1 MRLTARWINK
11 ESKLKKTKMKKMKSV
26 IASLLNNVGWYLLLG
41 LLFAFAPAAKA
52 QMNENVTAEV
62 NALFGTMPES
72 SSWSNTTLKIDVGY
86 VGLGIGQTG
95 TAEAYLRGTYNLG
108 ATFGLAVEGDFGADN
123 AIDGGLILAEVHKDL
138 SDWAEL
144 YGVGGGGYSF
154 NLHTPEYLV
163 GFGTRVIP
171 LGSIP
176 QLAVDTEVDMLGT
189 PAIEGASAPHA
200 RLLAGLTYHF

>member
-26 IASLLNNVGWYLLLG
+26 IGWYLLLG

-52 QMNENVTAEV
+52 QTNENVTAEAQ
-62 NALFGTMPES
+62 ALFGTMPES

-108 ATFGLAVEGDFGADN
+108 ATFGLGLEGDFGADN
-123 AIDGGLILAEVHKDL
+123 AIDGGLILAEAHKDL

-154 NLHTPEYLV
+154 NLHTPEYLGGV
-163 GFGTRVIP
+163 GSRVIP
-171 LGSIP
+171 FGSIP

-189 PAIEGASAPHA
+189 PAIEGASAPHV
-200 RLLAGLTYHF
+200 RLLAGVTYHF